1 MVMRTWPPALE
12 RSLYVWISSLLFI
25 SVCGLWQP
33 VAGLWWDVQGSG
45 RTVMQAGQLAA
56 AIFVVLSA
64 RRLDVLDL
72 SGVLQ
77 VLDVGGSALTPK
89 LYVKGAY
96 SLVRHPI
103 YLGWTLFVWL
113 APTMNGTRFTFALV
127 SCLYLVAAVPFEERD
142 LHRLFGRDYGEY
154 SKRVR
159 WKMVP
164 FVY

>member
-1 MVMRTWPPALE
+1 VVRRTWPPALE
-12 RSLYVWISSLLFI
+12 RSLYVWIASLLFI
-25 SVCGLWQP
+25 VVCGLWQP
-33 VAGLWWDVQGSG
+33 VPGGWWDVQGSS
-45 RTVMQAGQLAA
+45 RTVMQLGQLAA

-77 VLDVGGSALTPK
+77 VLDAGGSAPTPK

-113 APTMNGTRFTFALV
+113 APTMNGTRITFALL
-127 SCLYLVAAVPFEERD
+127 SCLYLVVAVPFEERD
-142 LHRLFGRDYGEY
+142 LHRVFGRDYGEY
-154 SKRVR
+154 SRRVR